1 MRSPAFCILPTAPVA
16 CRLALSAL
24 QGGQR
29 LCVLSKKGR
38 DGTMT
43 RLSFAT
49 EFLVDSDLMAAR
61 ST

>member
-1 MRSPAFCILPTAPVA
+1 MRSPVFCRLLLPPAFCHLP
-16 CRLALSAL
+16 R

-38 DGTMT
+38 DGTMAS
-43 RLSFAT
+43 LSFAT